1 MKELWSKKFWQ
12 DVKKTFDDARAEPAP
27 GSDEA
32 KVSELKTD
40 GGDTPA
46 APPVPDETIHSSD

>member
-12 DVKKTFDDARAEPAP
+12 DVKKTFDDARTEPSP
-27 GSDEA
+27 RSDEA
-32 KVSELKTD
+32 KVSNVKTD
-40 GGDTPA
+40 SGGAPA